1 MNLKELLSPN
11 IELTELAKDDLL
23 HLDGS
28 ILGRVIKGINK
39 VANNPKPETE
49 GGYGKPLG
57 NKSGNNLT
65 GYCKVKFS
73 SIGVRCV
80 YQCIYDK
87 KIGMKIIIISMRAD
101 NEVYNEASKRI
112 DNI

>member
-1 MNLKELLSPN
+1 MNLEKLLSPN
-11 IELTELAKDDLL
+11 VELTELAKDDLL

-28 ILGRVIKGINK
+28 VLGRVIKGINK
-39 VANNPKPETE
+39 VAKNPKPETE

-57 NKSGNNLT
+57 NKNDNNLT

-80 YQCIYDK
+80 YQCVYDEI
-87 KIGMKIIIISMRAD
+87 IGMKIIIISMRAD
-101 NEVYNEASKRI
+101 NKVYEEAVQRI
-112 DNI
+112 NR